1 MAEYEIVHVAIAPPA
16 TLEEELIKKVAAI
29 IAKNP
34 YETRLRLA
42 GKIPKVIANYD
53 TMQMAELTARSLRE
67 LGLVVI
73 VCTDSELRKYSPRYK
88 AHTLEFEEQAVL
100 FWNRSG
106 QERRM
111 EASEVF
117 LIISGRMQIYTET
130 EVTTTVRKLNVT
142 ATVLTGGIPITKKV
156 KEKTT
161 DKSYQTESFVRLY
174 GQASSEPI
182 VEILQHDFDYSFLE
196 SEMASS
202 SVANFSTTVKKIRG
216 AFPQAIFDD
225 RLVEPFGAN
234 IPATMPQ
241 DNIEM
246 NCKLIYFYHR
256 TISGLGSSA

>member
-1 MAEYEIVHVAIAPPA
+1 MAEYEVVHVAIAPPA
-16 TLEEELIKKVAAI
+16 ALEEELVKKVAAI

-42 GKIPKVIANYD
+42 GKIPKIIANYA
-53 TMQMAELTARSLRE
+53 TMQMAKSTARSLRE

-73 VCTDSELRKYSPRYK
+73 VCPDSELRKSSPRYK
-88 AHTLEFEEQAVL
+88 AHTIKFEEQAAL

-106 QERRM
+106 QARQIESRD
-111 EASEVF
+111 VF
-117 LIISGRMQIYTET
+117 LVIKGRMQTYTEK

-202 SVANFSTTVKKIRG
+202 SVANFNTTVKKIRG

>member
-1 MAEYEIVHVAIAPPA
+1 MAEYEVVHVAIAPPA

-42 GKIPKVIANYD
+42 GKIPKIIANYA
-53 TMQMAELTARSLRE
+53 TMQMAKSTARSLRE

-73 VCTDSELRKYSPRYK
+73 VCPDSELRKSSPRYK
-88 AHTLEFEEQAVL
+88 AHTLKFEEKAVL
-100 FWNRSG
+100 FWDRSG
-106 QERRM
+106 QARQIESRD
-111 EASEVF
+111 VF
-117 LIISGRMQIYTET
+117 LVIKGRMQIYTET

-182 VEILQHDFDYSFLE
+182 MEILQHDFDYSFLE

-202 SVANFSTTVKKIRG
+202 SVANFNTTVKKIRG

-256 TISGLGSSA
+256 TMSGFGSSA

>member
-1 MAEYEIVHVAIAPPA
+1 MAEYEVVHVAIAPPA
-16 TLEEELIKKVAAI
+16 TLEEELIKKVAGI
-29 IAKNP
+29 VAKNP

-42 GKIPKVIANYD
+42 GKIPKVIANYA
-53 TMQMAELTARSLRE
+53 TIQIAESTARSLRE

-73 VCTDSELRKYSPRYK
+73 VCTDSELRKSSQIYR
-88 AHTLEFEEQAVL
+88 ARTLKFEEQAVL

-106 QERRM
+106 QQRRM

-117 LIISGRMQIYTET
+117 LIISGRMQTYTET
-130 EVTTTVRKLNVT
+130 EVTTTARKLNVA
-142 ATVLTGGIPITKKV
+142 ATLLTGGIPITKKV
-156 KEKTT
+156 KEKTM

-174 GQASSEPI
+174 DRTSSESI
-182 VEILQHDFDYSFLE
+182 VEILQHDFNYSFLE

-202 SVANFSTTVKKIRG
+202 SVKNFNTTVKKIRG
-216 AFPQAIFDD
+216 AFPKAIFDD

-256 TISGLGSSA
+256 TMSGFGSSA

>member
-1 MAEYEIVHVAIAPPA
+1 MAEYEVVHVAIAPPA

-29 IAKNP
+29 VAKNP

-42 GKIPKVIANYD
+42 GKIPKIIANYA
-53 TMQMAELTARSLRE
+53 TMQMAESTARSLRE

-73 VCTDSELRKYSPRYK
+73 VCPDSELRKSSPRYK
-88 AHTLEFEEQAVL
+88 AHTLKFEEKAVL
-100 FWNRSG
+100 FWDRSG
-106 QERRM
+106 QARQIESRD
-111 EASEVF
+111 VF
-117 LIISGRMQIYTET
+117 LVIKGRMQIYTET

-174 GQASSEPI
+174 DRTSSEPI